1 MRRHTWEGPI
11 KTQVALRDYFSN
23 VSDCRRIPVPVIV
36 LLLVLARRVPLRYEP
51 TARTKS
57 ASMPYAVA

>member
-1 MRRHTWEGPI
+1 M
-11 KTQVALRDYFSN
+11 
-23 VSDCRRIPVPVIV
+23 PVPVIV
-36 LLLVLARRVPLRYEP
+36 LLLVPTWFVLTAGLHYEP